1 MANAKVIISS
11 EDRLSQ
17 GLNSAKKSMMQFQQ
31 GVQKVGNT
39 LKTAFNVA
47 VIAVTVKK
55 IGDAVSDCTKQFLE
69 MERKYKQL
77 RFTLGSGDAFKSV
90 TDNIVKL
97 SKMTLA
103 SKGEV
108 ESMVS
113 ELAGLGRSADEIN
126 AISEAAVNLS
136 NVTGQSLNSAM
147 TTLLNT
153 YNGNTK
159 ALNKLGIETKQF
171 SKTELEAGVAVDL
184 VNKKFGELSR
194 SMAEADTS
202 QHIKNIKD
210 TFGDIKQA
218 IGEVVN
224 LNIAPIVA
232 NIDTELTGMFE
243 KIVSYVDYIGATI
256 MNFPTV
262 LSLVG
267 TTITKMIE
275 RLFTWDTLKSGITR
289 IVTFMG
295 NAIVNMA
302 DMIANLVDNL
312 ITAIIAEIQYLAA
325 SLYSEL
331 VGAILKAIGTSEEE
345 FANSTL
351 GKVLNLGNKV
361 KGVAQIG
368 LALATNSP
376 SSYAKGELSPMS
388 QGIAKS
394 AANNLLGGADPATTA
409 KILKETADKAFE
421 NIGTSLLN
429 SFKTLFSFGEDALE
443 GIASFASDNFDDIFK
458 EFMESLDSIVAPTLE
473 IIKNAR
479 KERQTTGGTGGSG
492 GDGGDE
498 KKEADFGNGVLS
510 AFTSAMG
517 DAGKAIGD
525 IVSNIST
532 YGAKAG
538 AALSAF
544 TYVFEGMVPVIGE
557 SLNKFVE
564 TVIAPFKALGETI
577 GKFLLPLIDELVKGF
592 GPVATSLTQMFTM
605 LYTALGPVINSI
617 THVLSPVLKVIGA
630 ILEALMPIIKVFAKV
645 FVTVT
650 GTIEYIIQTLQHWVA
665 SLMNWLAD
673 LNIFGWHP
681 FGGLRME
688 DPGAPGRYKDYIGN
702 KWASIDAA
710 FEAASSPSG
719 TATGQS
725 VSSAGY
731 QGATQITINIYQEAP
746 VVGDGGMREFAQ
758 MIKDEFDNLNYYG
771 VTA

>member
-47 VIAVTVKK
+47 VIAVAVKK

-77 RFTLGSGDAFKSV
+77 RFTLGSGEAFKSV
-90 TDNIVKL
+90 TDNISKL
-97 SKMTLA
+97 SKITLS
-103 SKGEV
+103 SKGDI

-153 YNGNTK
+153 FNGNTE

-171 SKTELEAGVAVDL
+171 SKTELEAGVAVGL
-184 VNKKFGELSR
+184 VNKKFGELSK
-194 SMAEADTS
+194 SMAEADSS

-210 TFGDIKQA
+210 IFGDIKQA
-218 IGEVVN
+218 VGDIVN
-224 LNIAPIVA
+224 FNIAPFVA
-232 NIDTELTGMFE
+232 NIDAELTGMFE

-267 TTITKMIE
+267 STITKMIE
-275 RLFTWDTLKSGITR
+275 RLFSWDVLKTAITKV
-289 IVTFMG
+289 VTFMS
-295 NAIVNMA
+295 NVMVNMA
-302 DMIANLVDNL
+302 SMIATTVDS
-312 ITAIIAEIQYLAA
+312 IVTAIIAEIQYIAA

-331 VGAILKAIGTSEEE
+331 VSAILKAIGTSEEE

-351 GKVLNLGNKV
+351 GKIFNFEKKV
-361 KGVAQIG
+361 RGAAQVVFGVA
-368 LALATNSP
+368 TNP
-376 SSYAKGELSPMS
+376 SSSTAKGEFSGMS
-388 QGIAKS
+388 EGLVKRG
-394 AANNLLGGADPATTA
+394 ANNLMGIDPATNA
-409 KILKETADKAFE
+409 KVLKETADKAFE

-458 EFMESLDSIVAPTLE
+458 EFMENLDSIVAPTLE
-473 IIKNAR
+473 LIENAR
-479 KERQTTGGTGGSG
+479 KGRESSG
-492 GDGGDE
+492 GRIPAKDE
-498 KKEADFGNGVLS
+498 DKEKEEADFGKGVLS

-538 AALSAF
+538 VALSAF
-544 TYVFEGMVPVIGE
+544 TYAFEGMAPVIGE
-557 SLNKFVE
+557 SLNKFME
-564 TVIAPFKALGETI
+564 TVIAPFKALGETV
-577 GKFLLPLIDELVKGF
+577 GQFLLPLIDGLVKGF
-592 GPVATSLTQMFTM
+592 GPIATSLTQMFTM

-630 ILEALMPIIKVFAKV
+630 ILEALMPIIKVFAKI

-650 GTIEYIIQTLQHWVA
+650 GTIEYVIQTLQHWVA
-665 SLMNWLAD
+665 SLMNWLAG
-673 LNIFGWHP
+673 LNIFGWYP
-681 FGGLRME
+681 FGGLAME
-688 DPGAPGRYKDYIGN
+688 DPGAPGRYKDFIGN

>member
-47 VIAVTVKK
+47 VIAVAVKK

-77 RFTLGSGDAFKSV
+77 RFTLGNGEAFKSV
-90 TDNIVKL
+90 TDNISKL
-97 SKMTLA
+97 AKITLS
-103 SKGEV
+103 SKGDI

-171 SKTELEAGVAVDL
+171 SKTELEAGAAVNL
-184 VNKKFGELSR
+184 VNEKFGELSK

-302 DMIANLVDNL
+302 DIIANLVDNL

-421 NIGTSLLN
+421 NVGTSLIN
-429 SFKTLFSFGEDALE
+429 SFKTLFSYGEDALQ
-443 GIASFASDNFDDIFK
+443 GIASFASDNFGDIFS
-458 EFMESLDSIVAPTLE
+458 EFMENLDAIVAPTLE
-473 IIKNAR
+473 IIENAR
-479 KERQTTGGTGGSG
+479 KERQST
-492 GDGGDE
+492 DGNVPRR
-498 KKEADFGNGVLS
+498 KKEDEEEEANFGKGVLS

-538 AALSAF
+538 VALSAF
-544 TYVFEGMVPVIGE
+544 TYAFEGMAPVIGE
-557 SLNKFVE
+557 SLNKFME
-564 TVIAPFKALGETI
+564 TVIAPFKALGETV
-577 GKFLLPLIDELVKGF
+577 GQFLLPLIDELVKGF
-592 GPVATSLTQMFTM
+592 GPIATSLTQMFAM
-605 LYTALGPVINSI
+605 LETSLGPVINSI

-645 FVTVT
+645 FVTIT
-650 GTIEYIIQTLQHWVA
+650 GTIEYVIQTLQHWVA
-665 SLMNWLAD
+665 SLMNWLAG

-681 FGGLRME
+681 FGGLAME
-688 DPGAPGRYKDYIGN
+688 DPGAPGRYRDYIGN

-719 TATGQS
+719 TATGTT